1 MEAGKLRHKFTIEK
15 PTVTTDAAGR
25 TSKTWSIVATRRG
38 SLNSAS
44 VKYLNSAQSNI
55 PLYTHVIGIRH
66 LSALDNTC
74 RFKLGSRVF
83 DVVAVKDDPTIRG
96 DQVITVTE
104 VKHG

>member
-1 MEAGKLRHKFTIEK
+1 MEAGKLRHLFTVEK
-15 PTVTTDAAGR
+15 PSVTTDAAGR
-25 TSKTWSIVATRRG
+25 ASKTWTTVATRRG

-44 VKYLNSAQSNI
+44 VKYLNNAQSNI

-66 LSALDNTC
+66 LSTLDNTC

-83 DVVAVKDDPTIRG
+83 DVVAIKDDPTLKL